1 MNYGKI
7 FQSVVSTVIQS
18 YVFYKSKRLIN
29 SYECNALLIITI
41 FSSLVVFMMT
51 AFEILFQSS
60 HANSNNSSNHNN
72 NSSINE
78 NKIIVENVNPLNVKR
93 IGEEVNDSIL

>member
-1 MNYGKI
+1 
-7 FQSVVSTVIQS
+7 
-18 YVFYKSKRLIN
+18 
-29 SYECNALLIITI
+29 
-41 FSSLVVFMMT
+41 MMT